1 MKKTHIAAAA
11 VSLAALIAGGA
22 IAQSATQ
29 PAQSPA
35 PRHARGDADQDG
47 RISQAEF
54 VEARVTRLAALDTNT
69 DGTVTAEEAGAA
81 LQARRAEHAALRFDR
96 LDADKDGSISR
107 AEFDAPREGRAAGGR
122 AGRPDHAG
130 RSPGRHGAH
139 RMGRGPGGGSRGA
152 ERMARGPVVIAEAQ
166 AKATEAFT
174 RLDADH
180 DGYLTREER
189 RAGMREHRQER
200 RAERTARREQRQASP
215 PAPAS
220 E

>member
-22 IAQSATQ
+22 IAQSANQ
-29 PAQSPA
+29 SAQSPA

-54 VEARVTRLAALDTNT
+54 VQARMTRLTALDANR
-69 DGTVTAEEAGAA
+69 DGTVTAEEARSAM
-81 LQARRAEHAALRFDR
+81 QARRAEHAALRFDR
-96 LDADKDGSISR
+96 LDTNKDGSISR
-107 AEFDAPREGRAAGGR
+107 AEFDAPREGRAERR

-130 RSPGRHGAH
+130 RGPGRHGGAH
-139 RMGRGPGGGSRGA
+139 RMGRGAEGGPQGA
-152 ERMARGPVVIAEAQ
+152 GRMARGPVVIAEAQ
-166 AKATEAFT
+166 TKAAEAFT

-200 RAERTARREQRQASP
+200 REQRQASP
-215 PAPAS
+215 SAPAS

>member
-1 MKKTHIAAAA
+1 MKKTHIAAA

-22 IAQSATQ
+22 IAQSASQ
-29 PAQSPA
+29 SAQTPA

-47 RISQAEF
+47 RVSRAEF
-54 VEARVTRLAALDTNT
+54 VQARVTRLAALDTNT

-81 LQARRAEHAALRFDR
+81 LQARRAQHAALRFDR

-107 AEFDAPREGRAAGGR
+107 VEFDAPREGRAAEGR
-122 AGRPDHAG
+122 ADRPDHAG
-130 RSPGRHGAH
+130 RGPGRHGGAH
-139 RMGRGPGGGSRGA
+139 RMGRGPEGRHGA

-166 AKATEAFT
+166 TKATAAFT

-215 PAPAS
+215 SAPAS

>member
-35 PRHARGDADQDG
+35 PRHGRGDADQDG

-54 VEARVTRLAALDTNT
+54 VQARVTRLTGLDVNR
-69 DGTVTAEEAGAA
+69 DGTVTAEEARTAM
-81 LQARRAEHAALRFDR
+81 QARRAERAALRFDR
-96 LDADKDGSISR
+96 LDADKNGSISR
-107 AEFDAPREGRAAGGR
+107 AEFDAPREGRA
-122 AGRPDHAG
+122 GRPDHAG
-130 RSPGRHGAH
+130 RGPGHHGGAH
-139 RMGRGPGGGSRGA
+139 RVGRGPEGQHGA
-152 ERMARGPVVIAEAQ
+152 QRMARGPVVIAEAQ
-166 AKATEAFT
+166 ARATEAFT
-174 RLDADH
+174 RLDANH

-215 PAPAS
+215 SAPAS